1 MSRWTAQDLADYQ
14 AKHRG
19 LKIEMLS
26 VEPKTT
32 NVRID
37 REVKHDY
44 KADFEQQLSLVG
56 IQVEREF
63 YFALPRR
70 WRSDWKVKTRD
81 ILIEFEGGLFK
92 KRKAGH
98 SSVRGILRDIAKG
111 NAAALLGFVLI
122 RIAPPHVVSGQA
134 LKWVEQ
140 AVAQTSQS
148 KSSAET

>member
-1 MSRWTAQDLADYQ
+1 MSNSGYTEEWLRDYQ
-14 AKHRG
+14 ARRG
-19 LKIEMLS
+19 LKIEI
-26 VEPKTT
+26 VDDPKPTK
-32 NVRID
+32 II

-44 KADFEQQLSLVG
+44 KADFEQQLELVG

-70 WRSDWKVKTRD
+70 WRSDWRVGRV
-81 ILIEFEGGLFK
+81 LIEFEGGLFK

-111 NAAALLGFVLI
+111 NAAALLGFTLI

-140 AVAQTSQS
+140 AVAQRGNNV
-148 KSSAET
+148 